1 MNKRLESFTGLL
13 TVVQNTTER
22 AHTRINK
29 LTGRVVD
36 LEQQGSE
43 HDQHIGKLVK
53 KVCALDDRVDWIHS
67 KIHKHNKYL
76 QQHKEH
82 IGQLTQDMR

>member
-1 MNKRLESFTGLL
+1 
-13 TVVQNTTER
+13 
-22 AHTRINK
+22 
-29 LTGRVVD
+29 

-82 IGQLTQDMR
+82 IEQHKEHIEQHTQDMR